1 MGMDLISDSGPAL
14 SISTREWC
22 EALRLAELHG
32 WKPEGTRKSNYEEL
46 SRGLDSGMLRVSGA
60 PDKDGYCTN
69 DYNEVSERDALNLGR
84 ALVFAAAEKMEN
96 REYASAAF
104 LLSIASVALAGS
116 FLIG

>member
-1 MGMDLISDSGPAL
+1 MGISLISYSGRDMSMTLRGWCKAL
-14 SISTREWC
+14 H
-22 EALRLAELHG
+22 LAELHG
-32 WKPEGTRKSNYEEL
+32 WKPEGTRKSNYEEFA
-46 SRGLDSGMLRVSGA
+46 RGLESGLIVSGD